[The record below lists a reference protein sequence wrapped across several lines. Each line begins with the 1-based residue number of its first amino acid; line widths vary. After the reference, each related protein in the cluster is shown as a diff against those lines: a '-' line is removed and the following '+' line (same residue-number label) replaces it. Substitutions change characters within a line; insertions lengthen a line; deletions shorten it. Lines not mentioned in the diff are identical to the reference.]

1 MKNPKRGI
9 AMMALLALLA
19 VAQPGPF
26 AADGSLVS
34 FETVTVPPVGRGE
47 TSELIDAGIL
57 DVGGYREVV
66 LSIGGELKKGSIR
79 GGSIGAILVPD
90 KASFEFVRRHERLYP
105 FPMEVAVKIEPDTR
119 PVFVGEQVVA
129 RVAFPRY
136 RVLLYNTTN
145 RTATVSLFAYRS
157 H

>member
-19 VAQPGPF
+19 VAQSGPF

-34 FETVTVPPVGRGE
+34 FETVTVPPVGRSE

-66 LSIGGELKKGSIR
+66 LSIGGELKKGSVP
-79 GGSIGAILVPD
+79 GGSIGAILMPD
-90 KASFEFVRRHERLYP
+90 KASFEFVRRHERRYP
-105 FPMEVAVKIEPDTR
+105 FAMEVAVKIEPNAA

-136 RVLLYNTTN
+136 RVLLYNTTD

>member
-1 MKNPKRGI
+1 MI
-9 AMMALLALLA
+9 ALLA
-19 VAQPGPF
+19 VTPFGPS
-26 AADGSLVS
+26 ATENALVA

-57 DVGGYREVV
+57 DVEGYREVV
-66 LSIGGELKKGSIR
+66 LSIGGELKKGSAL
-79 GGSIGAILVPD
+79 GGSIGAILIPQ
-90 KASFEFVRRHERLYP
+90 KASFEFVRHQERHYP
-105 FPMEVAVKIEPDTR
+105 FAMEVAAKIEPKAA
-119 PVFVGEQVVA
+119 PIFVGEQVVA

-136 RVLLYNTTN
+136 RVLLYNSTD

>member
-1 MKNPKRGI
+1 MKYLASGI
-9 AMMALLALLA
+9 ALMALLALPA
-19 VAQPGPF
+19 IPQSSRS
-26 AADGSLVS
+26 AAEAALVS

-57 DVGGYREVV
+57 DVEGYREVV
-66 LSIGGELKKGSIR
+66 LSIGGELKKGSAL
-79 GGSIGAILVPD
+79 GGSIGAILMPE
-90 KASFEFVRRHERLYP
+90 KASFEFVRRHERHYP
-105 FPMEVAVKIEPDTR
+105 FAMEVAAKIEPKAA
-119 PVFVGEQVVA
+119 PLFVGEQAVA

-136 RVLLYNTTN
+136 RVLLYNTTD

>member
-19 VAQPGPF
+19 VAQSGPF
-26 AADGSLVS
+26 AAEGSLVS

-57 DVGGYREVV
+57 EVEGYREVV

-79 GGSIGAILVPD
+79 GGTIGAILMPD

-105 FPMEVAVKIEPDTR
+105 FPMEVAATIKPDTP

-136 RVLLYNTTN
+136 RVLLYNTTD

>member
-1 MKNPKRGI
+1 MIDRRRGI
-9 AMMALLALLA
+9 ALMAVLALLA
-19 VAQPGPF
+19 VAQSGPL
-26 AADGSLVS
+26 AAYGALVS

-47 TSELIDAGIL
+47 TNELIDAGIL
-57 DVGGYREVV
+57 DVEGYRDVV
-66 LSIGGELKKGSIR
+66 LSIGGELKKGSVG
-79 GGSIGAILVPD
+79 GGSIGAILMPE
-90 KASFEFVRRHERLYP
+90 KASFEFVRRNERLYP
-105 FPMEVAVKIEPDTR
+105 FPMEVAVKIQPNAP

-136 RVLLYNTTN
+136 RVLFYNSTG